1 VFRVWTLFFDE
12 LLKQGPNTEFK
23 TPNSSYDL
31 QMSKIRILP
40 EVVSNKIAA
49 GEVVE
54 RPASVVKELIENALD
69 ADSTK
74 IVIEVERGGRRLIR
88 VSDNGGGMGR
98 DDALLALE
106 RYATSKIASDTDLFS
121 IRSLGFRG
129 EALPSI
135 AAVSRF
141 TIVTRENRSD
151 AGTEIR
157 VSGGKIEQVADIG
170 APPGTMITVENL
182 FFNTPAR
189 RKFMKSVTTEMGHIA
204 DIVAAIALGRPE
216 VYFRLMHDDRI
227 LKGWPATV
235 DRLERVAD
243 VLGAK
248 LSGELYPVARSAE
261 FGAIDG
267 WVSDPKQ
274 FRSTSRG
281 VFIFVNGRH
290 VRDRVI
296 QHALF
301 AGYRQRLVKGQ
312 YPVATLFITV
322 PNDQVDVNVHPTKN
336 EVRFAQQR
344 SIHDLVQSAVAETL
358 DRRDRPQWGRPE
370 EPRPGFLQKQPRISE
385 NLDITY
391 EAKGSGREAETS
403 DDDSHD
409 PASAGRFRAHDA
421 EVFRR
426 PYHDNA
432 VPPPNAINGTFSR
445 IARENPAAAN
455 RRPPDQAALWK
466 KTEFGDLRVIGQ
478 LHNSYV
484 LCESEGGLFL
494 LDQHA
499 AHERILYERLK
510 RRSDRLKKEAQRL
523 LVPETIEL
531 SFHEA
536 GVLERLTGDFDAF
549 GLEIDPFGT
558 NTFVVR
564 SVPAM
569 LAGRDIAPLVR
580 EIVEMVAAEGFGD
593 GPDASIDE
601 SLKLMACHGAIRAR
615 QALSDRQIRELL
627 EELDGC
633 ENPSHCPHG
642 RPTWLRWSLRELEKS
657 FKR

>member
-1 VFRVWTLFFDE
+1 V
-12 LLKQGPNTEFK
+12 
-23 TPNSSYDL
+23 
-31 QMSKIRILP
+31 SKIHILP
-40 EVVSNKIAA
+40 EIISNKIAA

-54 RPASVVKELIENALD
+54 RPASVVKELVENALD

-106 RYATSKIASDTDLFS
+106 RYATSKIASDSDLFS

-141 TIVTRENRSD
+141 TIVTREKRSD

-189 RKFMKSVTTEMGHIA
+189 RKFMKSVTTEMGHVA

-216 VYFRLMHDDRI
+216 VFFRLMHDGRI
-227 LKGWPATV
+227 LKSWPATA
-235 DRLERVAD
+235 DRLDRVAD

-248 LSGELYPVARSAE
+248 LRGELYPVARNAE

-322 PNDQVDVNVHPTKN
+322 PHDQVDVNVHPTKN

-344 SIHDLVQSAVAETL
+344 SVHDLVQSAVAETL

-370 EPRPGFLQKQPRISE
+370 EPRPGLLKKQPRISE
-385 NLDITY
+385 NLDISY
-391 EAKGSGREAETS
+391 EAKGSGREMETAKG
-403 DDDSHD
+403 DSHD
-409 PASAGRFRAHDA
+409 LASAGRLRGRDA

-426 PYHDNA
+426 LHHDKAN
-432 VPPPNAINGTFSR
+432 PLQNTINSTFSR
-445 IARENPAAAN
+445 GAGEMAPEAAD
-455 RRPPDQAALWK
+455 RRSPEQAALWK
-466 KTEFGDLRVIGQ
+466 KTEFGGLRVIGQ

-484 LCESEGGLFL
+484 LCESEGGLVL

-510 RRSDRLKKEAQRL
+510 RRSNRLKKEAQRL

-531 SFHEA
+531 GFHEA
-536 GVLERLTGDFDAF
+536 GVLERLAAEFDAF

-580 EIVEMVAAEGFGD
+580 EIVEAVAAEGFGD
-593 GPDASIDE
+593 GPESSIDE

-615 QALSDRQIRELL
+615 QTLSDRQIRELL

-642 RPTWLRWSLRELEKS
+642 RPTWLRWSIRELEKS

>member
-1 VFRVWTLFFDE
+1 
-12 LLKQGPNTEFK
+12 
-23 TPNSSYDL
+23 
-31 QMSKIRILP
+31 MSKIRILP
-40 EVVSNKIAA
+40 EIISNKIAA

-54 RPASVVKELIENALD
+54 RPASVVKELVENALD

-74 IVIEVERGGRRLIR
+74 IVIEVERGGRRLMR
-88 VSDNGGGMGR
+88 VSDNGGGMDR

-141 TIVTRENRSD
+141 TIVTREKRSD
-151 AGTEIR
+151 AGTEVR
-157 VSGGKIEQVADIG
+157 VSGGKIEQVAEIG

-189 RKFMKSVTTEMGHIA
+189 RKFMKSVTTEMGHVA

-216 VYFRLMHDDRI
+216 VYFRLMHDGRI
-227 LKGWPATV
+227 LKSWPATV
-235 DRLERVAD
+235 DRLDRVAD

-248 LSGELYPVARSAE
+248 LRGELYPVARNAE

-274 FRSTSRG
+274 LRSTSRG

-322 PNDQVDVNVHPTKN
+322 PHDQVDVNVHPTKN

-370 EPRPGFLQKQPRISE
+370 EPRPGFMQKQPRISD

-391 EAKGSGREAETS
+391 EARGSGREAKTANG
-403 DDDSHD
+403 DSYD
-409 PASAGRFRAHDA
+409 PAAAGRFRGHDA
-421 EVFRR
+421 GVLRR
-426 PYHDNA
+426 LHHDKA
-432 VPPPNAINGTFSR
+432 ELPQNAINKTFPR
-445 IARENPAAAN
+445 IAGEMVPAAAD
-455 RRPPDQAALWK
+455 RRPPEQAVLWK
-466 KTEFGDLRVIGQ
+466 KTEFGGLRVIGQ

-484 LCESEGGLFL
+484 LCESEGGLVL

-510 RRSDRLKKEAQRL
+510 RRSDGLKKEAQRL

-536 GVLERLTGDFDAF
+536 GVLERLAAEFDAF
-549 GLEIDPFGT
+549 GLEIDAFGT

-580 EIVEMVAAEGFGD
+580 DIVETLAVEGFGD
-593 GPDASIDE
+593 GPESSVDE
-601 SLKLMACHGAIRAR
+601 SLKLMACHGAIRAH
-615 QALSDRQIRELL
+615 QELSNRQIRELL

-642 RPTWLRWSLRELEKS
+642 RPTWLRWSIRELEKS

>member
-1 VFRVWTLFFDE
+1 
-12 LLKQGPNTEFK
+12 
-23 TPNSSYDL
+23 
-31 QMSKIRILP
+31 MSKIRILP
-40 EVVSNKIAA
+40 EIISNKIAA

-54 RPASVVKELIENALD
+54 RPASVVKELVENALD

-88 VSDNGGGMGR
+88 VSDNGGGMGS

-141 TIVTRENRSD
+141 TIVTREKGSD
-151 AGTEIR
+151 VGTEIR
-157 VSGGKIEQVADIG
+157 VSGGKIEQVAEIG
-170 APPGTMITVENL
+170 APPGTMVTIENL

-189 RKFMKSVTTEMGHIA
+189 RKFMKSVTTEMGHVA
-204 DIVAAIALGRPE
+204 DIVAAIALGRPA
-216 VYFRLMHDDRI
+216 VYFRLMHDGRI
-227 LKGWPATV
+227 LKSWPPAD
-235 DRLERVAD
+235 DRLDRVAE

-248 LSGELYPVARSAE
+248 LRGDLYPVARNAE
-261 FGAIDG
+261 FGAVDG

-281 VFIFVNGRH
+281 VFIFVNSRH

-312 YPVATLFITV
+312 YPVATLFISI
-322 PNDQVDVNVHPTKN
+322 PYDQVDVNVHPTKN

-344 SIHDLVQSAVAETL
+344 AIHDLVQSAVAETL
-358 DRRDRPQWGRPE
+358 DCRGRPQWGRSE
-370 EPRPGFLQKQPRISE
+370 EPRPDFLQKQPRISE
-385 NLDITY
+385 NLNISY
-391 EAKGSGREAETS
+391 EAERSRRGAETAGG
-403 DDDSHD
+403 DSYGHAFEGRVRGQDSQAFSSLYHD
-409 PASAGRFRAHDA
+409 KDETPHGTTNSAFTRNAEAMASESAD
-421 EVFRR
+421 RR
-426 PYHDNA
+426 PL
-432 VPPPNAINGTFSR
+432 
-445 IARENPAAAN
+445 E
-455 RRPPDQAALWK
+455 QAALWK
-466 KTEFGDLRVIGQ
+466 KTKFGDLRVIGQ

-484 LCESEGGLFL
+484 LCEFEGGLVL

-510 RRSDRLKKEAQRL
+510 RRSERLKKEAQRL

-536 GVLERLTGDFDAF
+536 GVLERLAAEFDAF

-580 EIVEMVAAEGFGD
+580 EIVETVAAEGFGD
-593 GPDASIDE
+593 GPESSVDE

-615 QALSDRQIRELL
+615 QALSDLQIRELL
-627 EELDGC
+627 QELDIC

-642 RPTWLRWSLRELEKS
+642 RPTWLQWSIRELEKS

>member
-1 VFRVWTLFFDE
+1 
-12 LLKQGPNTEFK
+12 
-23 TPNSSYDL
+23 
-31 QMSKIRILP
+31 MSKIRILP
-40 EVVSNKIAA
+40 EVISNKIAA

-88 VSDNGGGMGR
+88 VSDDGGGMGR

-106 RYATSKIASDTDLFS
+106 RYATSKIASDTELFS

-141 TIVTRENRSD
+141 TIATREKGSD

-170 APPGTMITVENL
+170 APPGTMVTVENL

-189 RKFMKSVTTEMGHIA
+189 RKFMKSVTTEMGHVA
-204 DIVAAIALGRPE
+204 DIVAAIALGHPE
-216 VYFRLMHDDRI
+216 VYFRLLHDGRI
-227 LKGWPATV
+227 LKSWPAAV
-235 DRLERVAD
+235 DRLDRVAD
-243 VLGAK
+243 VLGAG
-248 LSGELYPVARSAE
+248 LRGDLYPVARNAE
-261 FGAIDG
+261 FGVVSG

-301 AGYRQRLVKGQ
+301 AGYRQRLAKGQ
-312 YPVATLFITV
+312 YPVATIFITI
-322 PNDQVDVNVHPTKN
+322 PYDQVDVNVHPTKN

-358 DRRDRPQWGRPE
+358 DHRDRPHWDRSE
-370 EPRPGFLQKQPRISE
+370 ETRPGFLQNEPRISE
-385 NLDITY
+385 NLNISY
-391 EAKGSGREAETS
+391 EAKRSGFGTERANGDSAVYAYGGRGSGR
-403 DDDSHD
+403 DSHAEHHPHCD
-409 PASAGRFRAHDA
+409 KTDTPQGATNSAFPR
-421 EVFRR
+421 
-426 PYHDNA
+426 NA
-432 VPPPNAINGTFSR
+432 GETAQES
-445 IARENPAAAN
+445 AD
-455 RRPPDQAALWK
+455 RRPPEQAALWK
-466 KTEFGDLRVIGQ
+466 KATFGGLRVIGQ

-484 LCESEGGLFL
+484 LCESEDGLVL

-510 RRSDRLKKEAQRL
+510 RRSDRLKKETQRL

-536 GVLERLTGDFDAF
+536 AILERLLAEFDAF

-564 SVPAM
+564 CVPAM
-569 LAGRDIAPLVR
+569 LAGRDIVSLVR
-580 EIVEMVAAEGFGD
+580 EIVEVLAAEGFGD
-593 GPDASIDE
+593 GPESSIDA

-627 EELDGC
+627 QELDGC

-642 RPTWLRWSLRELEKS
+642 RPTWLRWSIRELEKS

>member
-1 VFRVWTLFFDE
+1 M
-12 LLKQGPNTEFK
+12 KKFK
-23 TPNSSYDL
+23 
-31 QMSKIRILP
+31 MSKIRILP
-40 EVVSNKIAA
+40 EVISNKIAA

-54 RPASVVKELIENALD
+54 RPASVVKELVENALD
-69 ADSTK
+69 ARSTK

-88 VSDNGGGMGR
+88 VSDNGDGMGR

-106 RYATSKIASDTDLFS
+106 RYATSKIASDADLFA

-189 RKFMKSVTTEMGHIA
+189 RKFMKSVTTEMGHVA

-216 VYFRLMHDDRI
+216 VYLRLMHDGRI
-227 LKGWPATV
+227 MKSWPATA

-248 LSGELYPVARSAE
+248 LIGELYPVARSADL
-261 FGAIDG
+261 GAIDG

-301 AGYRQRLVKGQ
+301 AGYRQRLMKGQ

-322 PNDQVDVNVHPTKN
+322 PHDQVDVNVHPTKN

-370 EPRPGFLQKQPRISE
+370 VPRPRFLQKQPRISE
-385 NLDITY
+385 NLDISY
-391 EAKGSGREAETS
+391 EAKGSGRAVKTANGG
-403 DDDSHD
+403 SHD
-409 PASAGRFRAHDA
+409 PASAGRFRGRDA
-421 EVFRR
+421 EALRR
-426 PYHDNA
+426 LHPDKVA
-432 VPPPNAINGTFSR
+432 SPPNAINSTFSR
-445 IARENPAAAN
+445 IAGEIVPAAVD

-466 KTEFGDLRVIGQ
+466 KTEFGGLRVIGQ
-478 LHNSYV
+478 LYNSYV
-484 LCESEGGLFL
+484 LCESEGGLVL

-536 GVLERLTGDFDAF
+536 GVLERLAAEFDAV

-564 SVPAM
+564 AVPAM

-580 EIVEMVAAEGFGD
+580 EIVETVAAEGFGD
-593 GPDASIDE
+593 GPDSFVDE

-615 QALSDRQIRELL
+615 QALSDRQIRKLL

-642 RPTWLRWSLRELEKS
+642 RPTWLRWSIRELEKS

>member
-1 VFRVWTLFFDE
+1 
-12 LLKQGPNTEFK
+12 
-23 TPNSSYDL
+23 
-31 QMSKIRILP
+31 MSKIRILP
-40 EVVSNKIAA
+40 EIISNKIAA

-54 RPASVVKELIENALD
+54 RPASVVKELVENALD

-141 TIVTRENRSD
+141 TIVTREKRSD
-151 AGTEIR
+151 VGTEIR

-170 APPGTMITVENL
+170 APPGTMVTIENL

-189 RKFMKSVTTEMGHIA
+189 RKFMKSVTTEMGHVA

-216 VYFRLMHDDRI
+216 VYFRLVHDGRI
-227 LKGWPATV
+227 LKSWPSTV
-235 DRLERVAD
+235 DRLDRVAD

-248 LSGELYPVARSAE
+248 LRGDLYPVAGNAE
-261 FGAIDG
+261 FGAVDG

-312 YPVATLFITV
+312 YPVATLFISI
-322 PNDQVDVNVHPTKN
+322 PYDQVDVNVHPTKS

-344 SIHDLVQSAVAETL
+344 AIHDLVQSAVAETL
-358 DRRDRPQWGRPE
+358 DRRGRPQWGRSE
-370 EPRPGFLQKQPRISE
+370 APRPGFSQNGPRISE
-385 NLDITY
+385 NLNISY
-391 EAKGSGREAETS
+391 EAKRSKFGTETAKGDSIGHDYEEQGGVRDLPAVQRPHHDKADISQGGTNSAVTRNTGVTAPEAA
-403 DDDSHD
+403 D
-409 PASAGRFRAHDA
+409 
-421 EVFRR
+421 RR
-426 PYHDNA
+426 PL
-432 VPPPNAINGTFSR
+432 
-445 IARENPAAAN
+445 E
-455 RRPPDQAALWK
+455 QAALWK
-466 KTEFGDLRVIGQ
+466 KTKFGDLRVIGQ

-484 LCESEGGLFL
+484 LCESEGGLVL

-536 GVLERLTGDFDAF
+536 GVLERLAAEFDAV

-580 EIVEMVAAEGFGD
+580 EIVETVAAEGFGD
-593 GPDASIDE
+593 GPESSVDE

-615 QALSDRQIRELL
+615 QALSDRQVRELL
-627 EELDGC
+627 QELDGC

-642 RPTWLRWSLRELEKS
+642 RPTWLQWNMRELEKS

>member
-1 VFRVWTLFFDE
+1 
-12 LLKQGPNTEFK
+12 
-23 TPNSSYDL
+23 
-31 QMSKIRILP
+31 MSKIRILP
-40 EVVSNKIAA
+40 EIISNKIAA

-54 RPASVVKELIENALD
+54 RPASVVKELVENALD

-106 RYATSKIASDTDLFS
+106 RYATSKIASDADLFS

-141 TIVTRENRSD
+141 TIVTREERSD
-151 AGTEIR
+151 AGTEIH
-157 VSGGKIEQVADIG
+157 VSGGKIEQVAEIG

-189 RKFMKSVTTEMGHIA
+189 RKFMKSVTTEMGHVA

-216 VYFRLMHDDRI
+216 VYFRLMHDGRI
-227 LKGWPATV
+227 LKSWPSTV
-235 DRLERVAD
+235 DRLDRVAE

-248 LSGELYPVARSAE
+248 LRGDLYPVARNAE
-261 FGAIDG
+261 FGAVDG

-312 YPVATLFITV
+312 YPVATLFISI
-322 PNDQVDVNVHPTKN
+322 PYDQVDVNVHPTKS

-344 SIHDLVQSAVAETL
+344 AIHDLVQSAVAETL
-358 DRRDRPQWGRPE
+358 DRRGRPQWGRSE

-385 NLDITY
+385 NLNISY
-391 EAKGSGREAETS
+391 EAKGSKFGTETAKGDSIGQDYEGQGGVRDSPAVQRLHHDKADISQGGTNSAFTRNAGVMAPEAA
-403 DDDSHD
+403 D
-409 PASAGRFRAHDA
+409 
-421 EVFRR
+421 RR
-426 PYHDNA
+426 PL
-432 VPPPNAINGTFSR
+432 
-445 IARENPAAAN
+445 E
-455 RRPPDQAALWK
+455 QAALWK
-466 KTEFGDLRVIGQ
+466 KTKFGDLRVIGQ

-484 LCESEGGLFL
+484 LCESEGGLVL

-510 RRSDRLKKEAQRL
+510 RRSDVLKKEAQRL

-536 GVLERLTGDFDAF
+536 GVLERLADEFDAF

-580 EIVEMVAAEGFGD
+580 EIVETVAAEGFGD
-593 GPDASIDE
+593 GPESSVDE

-615 QALSDRQIRELL
+615 QALSDLQIRELL
-627 EELDGC
+627 QELDTC

-642 RPTWLRWSLRELEKS
+642 RPTWLQWSIRELEKS

>member
-1 VFRVWTLFFDE
+1 
-12 LLKQGPNTEFK
+12 
-23 TPNSSYDL
+23 
-31 QMSKIRILP
+31 MSKIRILP
-40 EVVSNKIAA
+40 EIISNKIAA

-54 RPASVVKELIENALD
+54 RPASVVKELVENALD
-69 ADSTK
+69 ATSTK

-106 RYATSKIASDTDLFS
+106 RYATSKIASDADLFS

-141 TIVTRENRSD
+141 TTVTREERSD

-157 VSGGKIEQVADIG
+157 VSGGKIKQVADIG

-189 RKFMKSVTTEMGHIA
+189 RKFMKSVTTEMGHVA

-216 VYFRLMHDDRI
+216 VYFRLMHDGRI
-227 LKGWPATV
+227 LKSWPSTV

-248 LSGELYPVARSAE
+248 LSGELYPVARNEE

-322 PNDQVDVNVHPTKN
+322 PFDQVDVNVHPTKN

-370 EPRPGFLQKQPRISE
+370 EPRPGLLQKQPRISE
-385 NLDITY
+385 NLDISY
-391 EAKGSGREAETS
+391 EARGSGREAKTANG
-403 DDDSHD
+403 DAHD
-409 PASAGRFRAHDA
+409 PISAGRFRGQDA

-426 PYHDNA
+426 PDHDRA
-432 VPPPNAINGTFSR
+432 DPPQNAINNTFSR
-445 IARENPAAAN
+445 IVGEMVPAAAD
-455 RRPPDQAALWK
+455 RRPPEQAALWK
-466 KTEFGDLRVIGQ
+466 KTEFGGLRVIGQ

-484 LCESEGGLFL
+484 LCESEGGLVL

-536 GVLERLTGDFDAF
+536 GILERLAAQFDAF

-580 EIVEMVAAEGFGD
+580 EIVEAVAAEGFSD
-593 GPDASIDE
+593 GPESSVDD

-615 QALSDRQIRELL
+615 QALSDRQIRKLL

-642 RPTWLRWSLRELEKS
+642 RPTWLRWSIRELEKS

>member
-1 VFRVWTLFFDE
+1 
-12 LLKQGPNTEFK
+12 
-23 TPNSSYDL
+23 
-31 QMSKIRILP
+31 MSKIRILP
-40 EVVSNKIAA
+40 EIISNKIAA

-54 RPASVVKELIENALD
+54 RPASVVKELVENALD

-106 RYATSKIASDTDLFS
+106 RYATSKIASDSDLFS

-135 AAVSRF
+135 AAVSRL
-141 TIVTRENRSD
+141 TIVTREKRSD

-157 VSGGKIEQVADIG
+157 VSGGKIEQVADAG

-189 RKFMKSVTTEMGHIA
+189 RKFMKSVTTEMGHVA

-216 VYFRLMHDDRI
+216 VYFRLMHDGRI
-227 LKGWPATV
+227 LKSWPSTV
-235 DRLERVAD
+235 DRLDRVAD

-248 LSGELYPVARSAE
+248 LSGELYPVARNAE

-312 YPVATLFITV
+312 YPVATLFITI
-322 PNDQVDVNVHPTKN
+322 PHDQVDVNVHPTKN

-370 EPRPGFLQKQPRISE
+370 EPRPGFMQKQPRISE
-385 NLDITY
+385 NQDISF
-391 EAKGSGREAETS
+391 EARGLGREAKTAKG
-403 DDDSHD
+403 DSHD
-409 PASAGRFRAHDA
+409 PASAGQFKGRNA
-421 EVFRR
+421 EALRR
-426 PYHDNA
+426 LHQDKA
-432 VPPPNAINGTFSR
+432 EDSQNAINNTFPP
-445 IARENPAAAN
+445 IAREMVPEAAD
-455 RRPPDQAALWK
+455 RRPLEQAALWK
-466 KTEFGDLRVIGQ
+466 KTEFGGLRVIGQ

-484 LCESEGGLFL
+484 LCESEGGLVL

-510 RRSDRLKKEAQRL
+510 RRSGRLKKEAQRL
-523 LVPETIEL
+523 LVPETIEF

-536 GVLERLTGDFDAF
+536 GVLERLAAEFDAV
-549 GLEIDPFGT
+549 GLEIDSFGT

-580 EIVEMVAAEGFGD
+580 EIVEKLVSEGFGD
-593 GPDASIDE
+593 GPESSVDE

-627 EELDGC
+627 QELDTC

-642 RPTWLRWSLRELEKS
+642 RPTWLRWSIRELEKT

>member
-1 VFRVWTLFFDE
+1 
-12 LLKQGPNTEFK
+12 
-23 TPNSSYDL
+23 
-31 QMSKIRILP
+31 MSKIRILP
-40 EVVSNKIAA
+40 EIISNKIAA

-54 RPASVVKELIENALD
+54 RPASVVKELVENALD

-74 IVIEVERGGRRLIR
+74 VVIEVERGGRRLIR
-88 VSDNGGGMGR
+88 VSDDGGGMGR

-135 AAVSRF
+135 AAVSRL
-141 TIVTRENRSD
+141 TIVTREIGSD

-189 RKFMKSVTTEMGHIA
+189 RKFMKSVTTEMGHVA
-204 DIVAAIALGRPE
+204 DTVAAIALGRPE
-216 VYFRLMHDDRI
+216 VYFRLMHDGRV
-227 LKGWPATV
+227 LKSWPAAA
-235 DRLERVAD
+235 DRLDRVAD

-248 LSGELYPVARSAE
+248 LRGDLYPVARNAE

-281 VFIFVNGRH
+281 VFVFVNGRH

-312 YPVATLFITV
+312 YPVATLFITI
-322 PNDQVDVNVHPTKN
+322 PFDQVDVNVHPTKN

-370 EPRPGFLQKQPRISE
+370 EPRPGFLHKQPRISE
-385 NLDITY
+385 NLDISY
-391 EAKGSGREAETS
+391 EAKGSRREAETA
-403 DDDSHD
+403 DGDSHD
-409 PASAGRFRAHDA
+409 LASVGRVRGQDA
-421 EVFRR
+421 QVFRR
-426 PYHDNA
+426 LYHDKDET
-432 VPPPNAINGTFSR
+432 PENGKSDIFPR
-445 IARENPAAAN
+445 IAGEMVPAAAD
-455 RRPPDQAALWK
+455 RRPLEQAALWK
-466 KTEFGDLRVIGQ
+466 KTEFGGLRVIGQ

-484 LCESEGGLFL
+484 LCESEGGLVL

-510 RRSDRLKKEAQRL
+510 RRSGRLKKEAQRL

-536 GVLERLTGDFDAF
+536 TVLERLVAAFDAF

-580 EIVEMVAAEGFGD
+580 EIVETLAAEGFGD
-593 GPDASIDE
+593 GPESFVDA
-601 SLKLMACHGAIRAR
+601 SLKLMACHAAIRAR

-627 EELDGC
+627 QELDGC
-633 ENPSHCPHG
+633 ENPAHCPHG
-642 RPTWLRWSLRELEKS
+642 RPTWLRWSIRELEKS

>member
-1 VFRVWTLFFDE
+1 
-12 LLKQGPNTEFK
+12 
-23 TPNSSYDL
+23 
-31 QMSKIRILP
+31 MSKIRILP
-40 EVVSNKIAA
+40 EIISNKIAA

-54 RPASVVKELIENALD
+54 RPASVVKELVENALD

-74 IVIEVERGGRRLIR
+74 IVVEVEKGGRRLIR
-88 VSDNGGGMGR
+88 VSDDGGGMGR

-106 RYATSKIASDTDLFS
+106 RYATSKIASDSDLFS

-141 TIVTRENRSD
+141 TIVTREKRSD

-189 RKFMKSVTTEMGHIA
+189 RKFMKSVTTEMGHVA

-216 VYFRLMHDDRI
+216 VSFRLMHDGRI
-227 LKGWPATV
+227 LKSWPATA
-235 DRLERVAD
+235 DRLDRVAD

-248 LSGELYPVARSAE
+248 LRGELYPVARSAE

-296 QHALF
+296 RHALF

-312 YPVATLFITV
+312 HPVATLFITV
-322 PNDQVDVNVHPTKN
+322 PHDQVDVNVHPTKN

-370 EPRPGFLQKQPRISE
+370 EPRPGFLQNQPRISE

-391 EAKGSGREAETS
+391 EAKGSGREAKRLNGG
-403 DDDSHD
+403 SHD
-409 PASAGRFRAHDA
+409 PASAGRFRGRDA
-421 EVFRR
+421 EALRR
-426 PYHDNA
+426 LHHDKAN
-432 VPPPNAINGTFSR
+432 PLQNAINSTLSR
-445 IARENPAAAN
+445 SAGEMAPEAAD
-455 RRPPDQAALWK
+455 RRSPEQAALWK
-466 KTEFGDLRVIGQ
+466 KTEFGGLRVIGQ

-484 LCESEGGLFL
+484 LCESEGGLVL

-523 LVPETIEL
+523 LIPETIEL
-531 SFHEA
+531 SFYEA
-536 GVLERLTGDFDAF
+536 GVLERLAAEFDAV

-580 EIVEMVAAEGFGD
+580 EIVDAVAAVGFGD
-593 GPDASIDE
+593 GPESSVDE

-627 EELDGC
+627 QELDGC

-642 RPTWLRWSLRELEKS
+642 RPTWLRWSIRELEKS

>member
-1 VFRVWTLFFDE
+1 
-12 LLKQGPNTEFK
+12 
-23 TPNSSYDL
+23 
-31 QMSKIRILP
+31 MSKIRILP
-40 EVVSNKIAA
+40 EIISNKIAA

-54 RPASVVKELIENALD
+54 RPASVVKELVENALD

-106 RYATSKIASDTDLFS
+106 RYATSKIASDSDLFS

-135 AAVSRF
+135 AAVSRL
-141 TIVTRENRSD
+141 TIVTREKRSD

-157 VSGGKIEQVADIG
+157 VSGGKIEQVADAG

-189 RKFMKSVTTEMGHIA
+189 RKFMKSVTTEMGHVA

-216 VYFRLMHDDRI
+216 VYFRLMHDGRI
-227 LKGWPATV
+227 LKSWPSTV
-235 DRLERVAD
+235 DRLDRVAD
-243 VLGAK
+243 VLGSK
-248 LSGELYPVARSAE
+248 LSGELYPVARNAE

-312 YPVATLFITV
+312 YPVATLFITI
-322 PNDQVDVNVHPTKN
+322 PHDQVDVNVHPTKN

-370 EPRPGFLQKQPRISE
+370 EPRPGFMQKQPRISE
-385 NLDITY
+385 NQDISF
-391 EAKGSGREAETS
+391 EAMGLGREAKTAKG
-403 DDDSHD
+403 DSHD
-409 PASAGRFRAHDA
+409 PASAGQFKGRNVEALRRLHQDKA
-421 EVFRR
+421 E
-426 PYHDNA
+426 HSQ
-432 VPPPNAINGTFSR
+432 NAINNTFPS
-445 IARENPAAAN
+445 IAGEMVPEAAD
-455 RRPPDQAALWK
+455 RRPLEQAALWK
-466 KTEFGDLRVIGQ
+466 KTEFGGLRVIGQ

-484 LCESEGGLFL
+484 LCESEGGLVL

-536 GVLERLTGDFDAF
+536 GVLEWLAAEFDAF

-580 EIVEMVAAEGFGD
+580 EIVEKLASVGFGD
-593 GPDASIDE
+593 GPEASVDE

-615 QALSDRQIRELL
+615 QALSDRQIRKLL

-642 RPTWLRWSLRELEKS
+642 RPTWLRWSIRELEKS

>member
-1 VFRVWTLFFDE
+1 
-12 LLKQGPNTEFK
+12 
-23 TPNSSYDL
+23 
-31 QMSKIRILP
+31 MSKIRILP
-40 EVVSNKIAA
+40 EIISNKIAA

-54 RPASVVKELIENALD
+54 RPASVVKELVENALD

-88 VSDNGGGMGR
+88 VSDNGSGMGR

-141 TIVTRENRSD
+141 TIVTREKRSD

-189 RKFMKSVTTEMGHIA
+189 RKFMKSVATEMGHVA

-216 VYFRLMHDDRI
+216 VHFRLVHDGRI
-227 LKGWPATV
+227 LKSWPPAV
-235 DRLERVAD
+235 DRLDRVAE

-248 LSGELYPVARSAE
+248 LRGDLYPVAGNAE
-261 FGAIDG
+261 FGAVDG

-312 YPVATLFITV
+312 YPVATLFISI
-322 PNDQVDVNVHPTKN
+322 PYDQVDVNVHPTKS

-344 SIHDLVQSAVAETL
+344 AIHDLVQSAVAETL
-358 DRRDRPQWGRPE
+358 DRRGRPQWGRPE
-370 EPRPGFLQKQPRISE
+370 TPRPGFSQNGSRISE
-385 NLDITY
+385 NLNISY
-391 EAKGSGREAETS
+391 EAEGSTFGTDTAKGDSIGHDYEEQGGVRDSSAVQRPHHDKADIPQGGTNSAFTRNAGLMAPEA
-403 DDDSHD
+403 
-409 PASAGRFRAHDA
+409 AGT
-421 EVFRR
+421 R
-426 PYHDNA
+426 PH
-432 VPPPNAINGTFSR
+432 
-445 IARENPAAAN
+445 E
-455 RRPPDQAALWK
+455 QAALWK
-466 KTEFGDLRVIGQ
+466 KKKFGDLRVIGQ

-484 LCESEGGLFL
+484 LCESEGGLVL

-510 RRSDRLKKEAQRL
+510 RRSGRLKKEAQRL
-523 LVPETIEL
+523 LVPETIEF

-536 GVLERLTGDFDAF
+536 GVLERLAAEFDAV
-549 GLEIDPFGT
+549 GLEIDSFGT

-580 EIVEMVAAEGFGD
+580 EIVETVAAEGFGD
-593 GPDASIDE
+593 GPEASVDE

-615 QALSDRQIRELL
+615 QALSERQIRELL
-627 EELDGC
+627 QELDGC

-642 RPTWLRWSLRELEKS
+642 RPTWLRWSTQELEKS

>member
-1 VFRVWTLFFDE
+1 
-12 LLKQGPNTEFK
+12 
-23 TPNSSYDL
+23 
-31 QMSKIRILP
+31 MSKIRILP
-40 EVVSNKIAA
+40 EIISNKIAA

-54 RPASVVKELIENALD
+54 RPASVVKELVENALD

-141 TIVTRENRSD
+141 TIVTREKRSD

-189 RKFMKSVTTEMGHIA
+189 RKFMKSITTEMGHVA

-216 VYFRLMHDDRI
+216 VYFRLMHDGRI
-227 LKGWPATV
+227 LKSWPAAA
-235 DRLERVAD
+235 DRLDRVAD
-243 VLGAK
+243 VLGAG
-248 LSGELYPVARSAE
+248 LRGDLYPVGRQAE
-261 FGAIDG
+261 FGSVSG

-312 YPVATLFITV
+312 YPVATLFITI
-322 PNDQVDVNVHPTKN
+322 PYDQVDVNVHPTKN

-385 NLDITY
+385 NLDISY
-391 EAKGSGREAETS
+391 ETKGSGREAETA
-403 DDDSHD
+403 DGDAHD
-409 PASAGRFRAHDA
+409 HASAGRVRGQDA
-421 EVFRR
+421 QAFGRL
-426 PYHDNA
+426 YHDKDEAPHGPTNNA
-432 VPPPNAINGTFSR
+432 FTRNAEAMASGSADT
-445 IARENPAAAN
+445 
-455 RRPPDQAALWK
+455 RPHEQAALWK
-466 KTEFGDLRVIGQ
+466 KTKFGDLRVIGQ

-484 LCESEGGLFL
+484 LCESEGGLVL

-536 GVLERLTGDFDAF
+536 GVLERLAAEFDAF

-569 LAGRDIAPLVR
+569 LAGRDVAPLVR
-580 EIVEMVAAEGFGD
+580 EIVETLAAEGFGD
-593 GPDASIDE
+593 GPESFVDA

-615 QALSDRQIRELL
+615 QALSDPQIRELL
-627 EELDGC
+627 HELDGC
-633 ENPSHCPHG
+633 ENPAHCPHG
-642 RPTWLRWSLRELEKS
+642 RPTWLRWSIRELEKS
-657 FKR
+657 FKRIV

>member
-1 VFRVWTLFFDE
+1 MSRV
-12 LLKQGPNTEFK
+12 
-23 TPNSSYDL
+23 
-31 QMSKIRILP
+31 RILP
-40 EVVSNKIAA
+40 EIVANKIAA

-54 RPASVVKELIENALD
+54 RPASVVKELVENALD

-74 IVIEVERGGRRLIR
+74 VVIEVERGGRRLIR
-88 VSDNGGGMGR
+88 VSDDGGGMDR

-106 RYATSKIASDTDLFS
+106 RYATSKIAGDTDLFS

-141 TIVTRENRSD
+141 TIVTREKRTD
-151 AGTEIR
+151 AGTEVR

-189 RKFMKSVTTEMGHIA
+189 RKFMKSVTTEMGHVA

-216 VYFRLMHDDRI
+216 VYFRLMHDGRI
-227 LKGWPATV
+227 LKSWPATV
-235 DRLERVAD
+235 DRLDRVAG

-248 LSGELYPVARSAE
+248 LSGELYPVARNAE

-274 FRSTSRG
+274 ARSTSRG

-312 YPVATLFITV
+312 YPVAALFITV
-322 PNDQVDVNVHPTKN
+322 PHDQVDVNVHPTKN

-370 EPRPGFLQKQPRISE
+370 EPRSGFLQKKPRISE
-385 NLDITY
+385 SLDITY
-391 EAKGSGREAETS
+391 EAKGSGRETETA
-403 DDDSHD
+403 DGDSHD
-409 PASAGRFRAHDA
+409 PASAGRFRGQDFEMLRRLHHDKV
-421 EVFRR
+421 ETDKNV
-426 PYHDNA
+426 
-432 VPPPNAINGTFSR
+432 INNPFSR
-445 IARENPAAAN
+445 SAGEMAPEAAD
-455 RRPPDQAALWK
+455 RRPPEQTPLWK
-466 KTEFGDLRVIGQ
+466 KTEFGGLRVIGQ
-478 LHNSYV
+478 LHNSYL
-484 LCESEGGLFL
+484 LCESEGGLVL

-536 GVLERLTGDFDAF
+536 GVLERLAAEFDAF

-580 EIVEMVAAEGFGD
+580 EIVETVAAEGFDD
-593 GPDASIDE
+593 GPEASVDE

-642 RPTWLRWSLRELEKS
+642 RPTWLRWSIRELEKS